1 MVVPAEL
8 RRLAEVAAP
17 VTLAREHGLPVDD
30 ALALLLP
37 EATLARGSVVGV
49 AGGDGATSLALA
61 LAAGA
66 SQAGS
71 WTVVVGLPE
80 LGLAAAAEVGVVLDR
95 LALVAVPPHDPAT
108 WAPTLA
114 ALVGAVDVIVVDAR
128 LSLRLGE
135 IRRLVA
141 RARERGSVL
150 VTVVPGVASA
160 STSSTASVARGG
172 PTGDRGRRVPVGEW
186 PTDVT
191 LYPTETTWEGLADG
205 HGSLRRRRVRVRAE
219 GRGRAARA
227 RQLDLWLPAAGGG
240 VAVAEPEPEV
250 GRPPGRREVPVRD
263 DGAAALDDAV
273 ARTERFL
280 RAVPVGRQVS

>member
-1 MVVPAEL
+1 VVAPAEL
-8 RRLAEVAAP
+8 RRLAEVVAP
-17 VTLAREHGLPVDD
+17 VTLARDHGLPVDD
-30 ALALLLP
+30 ALASLLP
-37 EATLARGSVVGV
+37 DATLARGSVVGV
-49 AGGDGATSLALA
+49 AGGPGVMSLALA

-66 SQAGS
+66 SRAGS

-80 LGLAAAAEVGVVLDR
+80 LGLAAAAELGVVLDR

-128 LSLRLGE
+128 LALRPGE

-150 VTVVPGVASA
+150 VPVAPG
-160 STSSTASVARGG
+160 TASPSAATRGG
-172 PTGDRGRRVPVGEW
+172 SARARRVPVGDW

-191 LYPTETTWEGLADG
+191 LSPTATEWEGLADG
-205 HGSLRRRRVRVRAE
+205 HGSLRRRRVSVRAE

-227 RQLDLWLPAAGGG
+227 RQCDLWLPAAGGG
-240 VAVAEPEPEV
+240 VAPAGSEPGGPVV
-250 GRPPGRREVPVRD
+250 GRPD
-263 DGAAALDDAV
+263 DGGEAALDDALGDAV

-280 RAVPVGRQVS
+280 RSVPAGRQVS